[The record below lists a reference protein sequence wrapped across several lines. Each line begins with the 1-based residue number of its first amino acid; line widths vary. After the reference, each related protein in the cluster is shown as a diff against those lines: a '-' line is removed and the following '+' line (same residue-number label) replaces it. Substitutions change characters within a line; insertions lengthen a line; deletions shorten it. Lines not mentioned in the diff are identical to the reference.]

1 MTPEQFALLSNRV
14 TFYQDAIRQRVSEAK
29 EAYQTSKRTDIPQYA
44 AIQRAKAIKLLK
56 AVVWHRRRL
65 EQAKK
70 RLVEALMIDLH
81 ITDYEVQE

>member
-29 EAYQTSKRTDIPQYA
+29 EAYQTSKITDIPEYA
-44 AIQRAKAIKLLK
+44 AIQRTKAIKALK
-56 AVVWHRRRL
+56 AVVLHKREL

-70 RLVEALMIDLH
+70 NLVEALMADLH
-81 ITDYEVQE
+81 KRKI